1 MKPPFLRPDPN
12 VFNVSG
18 KSPKNSCKHSI
29 KKRRFVVFEL
39 IKKSML
45 AGIGLA
51 LKTKDEVEDFAK
63 ELVKTEKMSEKEGKK
78 FLDDLLKRY
87 DEAKNK
93 WGEMVEQSVRDMLKK
108 ANVVTAEQ
116 LEDLRKEIR
125 ELKESIRKKTDITP

>member
-1 MKPPFLRPDPN
+1 
-12 VFNVSG
+12 
-18 KSPKNSCKHSI
+18 
-29 KKRRFVVFEL
+29 VFEL